1 MILTRLNKTY
11 FIVSGLLYLTF
22 LYTSGAFISLYVLN
36 IVTFLIYLYLLLYC
50 FEQPKSFYSPSHLV
64 VIVFVYTSLMVIIY
78 NYITYIYTDNFFM
91 FDATDPMTYH
101 RHSLIMASK
110 SFYGGIKYYL
120 RQGYTYDDLG
130 AVLIQSTLYRLI
142 PSKFFLDFFFI
153 ICGLFATLGIY
164 RISSN
169 FMSQRYA
176 FVCCLAYSL
185 SSCTIFYHASGR
197 KETFMCMLIVLFF
210 DRYYQFRRNGAFI
223 HLAYAAIFLLGLLFF
238 RPAIIFL
245 VLGSVCMGV
254 FIQRGKGKKGP
265 FLLILIFASIIV
277 LRPVFKSTFD
287 SFLRG
292 GDINR
297 VIEVK
302 KSENMVKGSVRF
314 TYAVNLL
321 AQLIGPLP
329 TISSGT
335 KAILS
340 FYSPGLIYRVLLA
353 SLFWLGT
360 YYVFQLKLDA
370 LYPLI
375 FFAFLEMAALLS
387 ILEGLELR
395 KSMPHFFVFYVI
407 AFWFMD
413 HYESGKKTIISKNR
427 WKIRMVFS
435 LSSVLAFCLVL
446 AWNIRNQMQ

>member
-1 MILTRLNKTY
+1 
-11 FIVSGLLYLTF
+11 
-22 LYTSGAFISLYVLN
+22 
-36 IVTFLIYLYLLLYC
+36 
-50 FEQPKSFYSPSHLV
+50 
-64 VIVFVYTSLMVIIY
+64 
-78 NYITYIYTDNFFM
+78 
-91 FDATDPMTYH
+91 
-101 RHSLIMASK
+101 
-110 SFYGGIKYYL
+110 
-120 RQGYTYDDLG
+120 
-130 AVLIQSTLYRLI
+130 
-142 PSKFFLDFFFI
+142 
-153 ICGLFATLGIY
+153 
-164 RISSN
+164 
-169 FMSQRYA
+169 
-176 FVCCLAYSL
+176 
-185 SSCTIFYHASGR
+185 
-197 KETFMCMLIVLFF
+197 
-210 DRYYQFRRNGAFI
+210 
-223 HLAYAAIFLLGLLFF
+223 
-238 RPAIIFL
+238 
-245 VLGSVCMGV
+245 MGV
-254 FIQRGKGKKGP
+254 VIQRGKGKKGP
-265 FLLILIFASIIV
+265 LLIILIFASIIV

-302 KSENMVKGSVRF
+302 KSENMVKGSVSF

-321 AQLIGPLP
+321 SQLIGPLP

-353 SLFWLGT
+353 SLFWLGA